1 MRAFA
6 KTQATRIQAL
16 LSQREAGAMLIS
28 VLFGVMFVAN
38 GFSGGLSA

>member
-6 KTQATRIQAL
+6 KAQAVRIHSL

-28 VLFGVMFVAN
+28 VLFAVVFVAN
-38 GFSGGLSA
+38 GFAGGLSA